1 MNIEFTGAHAKN
13 ENFGINFQA
22 KVDGESVSCVVSTEA
37 LQDINPSGHMDT
49 AEQQYQDNQ
58 YQLESIA
65 RKKIQNGEVIDSK
78 VIITQSDVV

>member
-1 MNIEFTGAHAKN
+1 MNIEFTGAYAKN

-22 KVDGESVSCVVSTEA
+22 KVDGQLVSCVVSTEA
-37 LQDINPSGHMDT
+37 LQDINPNRRLDS

-65 RKKIQNGEVIDSK
+65 REKIQNGELVDSK
-78 VIITQSDVV
+78 VFINQSDVV